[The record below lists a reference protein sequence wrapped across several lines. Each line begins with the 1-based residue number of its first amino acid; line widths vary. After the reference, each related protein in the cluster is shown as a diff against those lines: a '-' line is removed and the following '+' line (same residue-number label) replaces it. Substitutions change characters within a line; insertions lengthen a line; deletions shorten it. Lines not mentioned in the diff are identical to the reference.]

1 MADPDHNTTTLL
13 LQRLDAEL
21 DQAYADVLH
30 VNDGDDETNAAA
42 AHILNDVVDRIQPLS
57 LRTLGDLRLR
67 ARALLEWYDL
77 CGFRQETGLIE
88 LLEALDTLPPRRW
101 EEPIR

>member
-1 MADPDHNTTTLL
+1 MADPDHNTTTQL
-13 LQRLDAEL
+13 LQRRLDVEL

-30 VNDGDDETNAAA
+30 VNEGDDETNAAA
-42 AHILNDVVDRIQPLS
+42 ARILNDVVDRIQPLS

-77 CGFRQETGLIE
+77 CGFRQDLF
-88 LLEALDTLPPRRW
+88 LV
-101 EEPIR
+101 